1 MHNRDIKIDK
11 NIQRWEEKI
20 IQIFPHAIP
29 NSCVWNDEIDILN
42 ILFTLCDKNLN
53 DIFYPNGEV
62 YSLMGI
68 DFSKEDKCLELITD
82 QSIDIIKP
90 IKLSF
95 HYFDEAYE
103 WTYFRIET
111 DNLEQTTVYDFKCL
125 YKEELISLDNNGG
138 YIDICNWHNGVYED
152 ENKIIRELSDKDQVI
167 NRFLQKSSFLIF
179 PKDSLFNIHYDK
191 SLNRLTCDEFE
202 KKIEDYIPKG

>member
-20 IQIFPHAIP
+20 IQVFPLAIP
-29 NSCVWNDEIDILN
+29 NSCIWSDEIDILN

-62 YSLMGI
+62 YSLMGV

-90 IKLSF
+90 TKLSF

-103 WTYFRIET
+103 WAYFRIET
-111 DNLEQTTVYDFKCL
+111 DNLDQTTVYDFKCI

-138 YIDICNWHNGVYED
+138 YIDICNWYNGFYED
-152 ENKIIRELSDKDQVI
+152 ENKIVRELSDKDQII
-167 NRFLQKSSFLIF
+167 NRLLHKSSFLIF
-179 PKDSLFNIHYDK
+179 PKDSLFNIYYDK
-191 SLNRLTCDEFE
+191 TFNRLTCDEFE